1 MKKKIYYPF
10 SKRKLNKVA
19 TSIAILKKQ
28 VDSGY
33 YEPFKIYYMAEC
45 RSKRTPLSRIS
56 FVDMYGEENV
66 LDAEKLADTI
76 IQDPEM
82 TEEKL
87 IEQLKKY

>member
-10 SKRKLNKVA
+10 SQRKLNTVA
-19 TSIAILKKQ
+19 TKIALLKKQ
-28 VDSGY
+28 SISGY
-33 YEPFKIYYMAEC
+33 YEPLLISISYDNGNK
-45 RSKRTPLSRIS
+45 TPISRIS
-56 FVDMYGEENV
+56 FVKLYGEKNV
-66 LDAEKLADTI
+66 LEAEKLADTI

>member
-19 TSIAILKKQ
+19 TKIALLKKQ
-28 VDSGY
+28 SISGY
-33 YEPFKIYYMAEC
+33 YEPLFIHVSYNNGKQ
-45 RSKRTPLSRIS
+45 TPISRLS
-56 FVDMYGEENV
+56 FVKLYGEENV

-76 IQDPEM
+76 IQNPEM

>member
-1 MKKKIYYPF
+1 M
-10 SKRKLNKVA
+10 
-19 TSIAILKKQ
+19 
-28 VDSGY
+28 
-33 YEPFKIYYMAEC
+33 
-45 RSKRTPLSRIS
+45 SKRTPISRIS
-56 FVDMYGEENV
+56 LVDMYGEENV

>member
-10 SKRKLNKVA
+10 SNRKLNKVA

-33 YEPFKIYYMAEC
+33 YEPFKIYYMAEWM
-45 RSKRTPLSRIS
+45 SKRTPISRIS
-56 FVDMYGEENV
+56 LVDMYGEENV

>member
-33 YEPFKIYYMAEC
+33 YEPFKICYMDEC
-45 RSKRTPLSRIS
+45 MSKRTPISRIY

-76 IQDPEM
+76 IQDHEM